1 MEIIILISLIAA
13 GLLLFIVEVFLIPGI
28 SLAGIG
34 SAISLLAAVYYSFT
48 AIGSTA
54 GFITLGVS
62 AVSIVIIIMW
72 LMRSK
77 TVDKY
82 SLKKTLDYKE
92 NKDKKFN
99 IKVGDEGVAITRLA
113 LIGNAEINGNIIEV
127 RSAEGFIDEN
137 TLIYVER
144 ISGETIMVRKRQEN

>member
-1 MEIIILISLIAA
+1 
-13 GLLLFIVEVFLIPGI
+13 
-28 SLAGIG
+28 
-34 SAISLLAAVYYSFT
+34 
-48 AIGSTA
+48 
-54 GFITLGVS
+54 
-62 AVSIVIIIMW
+62 
-72 LMRSK
+72 MRSK

-92 NKDKKFN
+92 NKVKKFN

-144 ISGETIMVRKRQEN
+144 ISGETIMVRKRHEN

>member
-92 NKDKKFN
+92 NKVKKFN

-113 LIGNAEINGNIIEV
+113 LIGIAEINGNIIEV

>member
-48 AIGSTA
+48 AIGSAA
-54 GFITLGVS
+54 GFITLGVC
-62 AVSIVIIIMW
+62 AVSIVIIILW

-92 NKDKKFN
+92 NKVKKFN
-99 IKVGDEGVAITRLA
+99 IKVGDKGVAITRLA

-144 ISGETIMVRKRQEN
+144 ISGETIMVRKRHEN

>member
-1 MEIIILISLIAA
+1 MEIIILISLILA

-28 SLAGIG
+28 SLAGIA
-34 SAISLLAAVYYSFT
+34 SAISLLAAVYYSF
-48 AIGSTA
+48 AVIGTTA

-62 AVSIVIIIMW
+62 SLGIILIIVWM
-72 LMRSK
+72 MHSK

-82 SLKKTLDYKE
+82 SLKKTLDYKD
-92 NKDKKFN
+92 NKVKKFN
-99 IKVGDEGVAITRLA
+99 IKVGDRGVAITRLA
-113 LIGNAEINGNIIEV
+113 LIGNADINGNIVEV

-144 ISGETIMVRKRQEN
+144 ISGDTIIVRKRHEH

>member
-54 GFITLGVS
+54 GFITLGVC
-62 AVSIVIIIMW
+62 AVSIVIIILW

-82 SLKKTLDYKE
+82 SLKKTLDYKD
-92 NKDKKFN
+92 NKVKKFN

-144 ISGETIMVRKRQEN
+144 ISGETIMVRKRHEN

>member
-92 NKDKKFN
+92 NKVKKFN

-144 ISGETIMVRKRQEN
+144 ISGETIMVRKRHEN

>member
-92 NKDKKFN
+92 NKVKKFN

>member
-54 GFITLGVS
+54 GFISLGVS

-92 NKDKKFN
+92 NKVKKFN

>member
-48 AIGSTA
+48 AIGSAA
-54 GFITLGVS
+54 GFITLGVC

-92 NKDKKFN
+92 NKVKKFN